1 MVYLSRFFMEGKKCK
16 AKKLFVVKSNIF
28 DHSSFMLSMRIYA
41 FLFLFACI
49 TSTQAQ
55 ILGGEHVFEFLRL
68 SQNPHVTALG
78 GVAISCPAND
88 VMMSTSNPSLLRPSF
103 HTSLGLN
110 YNLYYAGTKVSNL
123 FYAQHIKTLNT
134 TVGLGIQYLNYGSF
148 QLTDNIGNQYGD
160 AKATD
165 YAISLSASK
174 SYLTRWRY
182 GATLKL
188 ANSTLIDKKASALL
202 ADIGVAYADTINL
215 WYAGAVIKNA
225 GVVIKNYEAGVNQP
239 LPIDLQIGV
248 TKKFKKA
255 PFSIMVLAH
264 HLQTWNIRYDNPVDQ
279 VNNQLLFT
287 DSNNTKTKTYFAD
300 KLFRHFVFALDIN
313 LGKRLEIS
321 AGYNH
326 MRRAELAISEKKAMS
341 GFSYGIGLYL
351 NKFIIHVAQSHYH
364 IAGASTEIGL
374 AFRLNQLIGGGNH
387 INWSEKFA
395 NSYQ

>member
-1 MVYLSRFFMEGKKCK
+1 
-16 AKKLFVVKSNIF
+16 
-28 DHSSFMLSMRIYA
+28 
-41 FLFLFACI
+41 
-49 TSTQAQ
+49 
-55 ILGGEHVFEFLRL
+55 VFEFLRL

-148 QLTDNIGNQYGD
+148 QLTDNIGNQYGE
-160 AKATD
+160 AKAAD

-239 LPIDLQIGV
+239 LPMDLQRCACPPAAQLRLILQLQATGLASRRACRRCPQ
-248 TKKFKKA
+248 TA
-255 PFSIMVLAH
+255 PAPAGHGAACSSLSH
-264 HLQTWNIRYDNPVDQ
+264 SR
-279 VNNQLLFT
+279 LLF
-287 DSNNTKTKTYFAD
+287 SAAWPKPSIFFIVYN
-300 KLFRHFVFALDIN
+300 RHP
-313 LGKRLEIS
+313 RLS
-321 AGYNH
+321 
-326 MRRAELAISEKKAMS
+326 
-341 GFSYGIGLYL
+341 
-351 NKFIIHVAQSHYH
+351 
-364 IAGASTEIGL
+364 
-374 AFRLNQLIGGGNH
+374 
-387 INWSEKFA
+387 
-395 NSYQ
+395 